1 MIYFSLQEVLAFHDR
16 ILERFGGRSGVR
28 DMGLLESALE
38 QPMLTVFGQ
47 ELHPT
52 PELKAAAYLYHLAQN
67 HPFVDG
73 NKRTAYTA
81 IALFLRVNGFHL
93 KAAEDELFD
102 LTLAVANGQMEKEE
116 IAVWVVAHRIG

>member
-28 DMGLLESALE
+28 DMGLLESAPE

-52 PELKAAAYLYHLAQN
+52 PELKAAAYLYSPRTIHLWMGINA
-67 HPFVDG
+67 PL
-73 NKRTAYTA
+73 TPL
-81 IALFLRVNGFHL
+81 ALFMRVNGFRL
-93 KAAEDELFD
+93 EATEDELFG
-102 LTLAVANGQMEKEE
+102 LTLAVANGQMEKQE
-116 IAVWVVAHRIG
+116 IAAWLVNHRIG

>member
-1 MIYFSLQEVLAFHDR
+1 MIYFSLQEVLAFHNR

-47 ELHPT
+47 EYPT

-81 IALFLRVNGFHL
+81 MALFLRVNGFRL
-93 KAAEDELFD
+93 EATENELFD
-102 LTLAVANGQMEKEE
+102 LTLAVANGQMEKQE
-116 IAVWVVAHRIG
+116 IAAWLVAHRIG